1 MAHNMSLNSDCRG
14 VPREKHKLSRGSRLA
29 NRWAVSTFF
38 ACLVTC
44 YSVVDS
50 TAQAAV
56 LCPTL
61 PPELGLV
68 WTNRAGDDFDV
79 CYASRVDGSEAIFGI
94 FFGRFG
100 GFNPEDVSVMSLG
113 EVSGRAVAWYDG
125 YPFQSD
131 SEFFRQA
138 QVTLGED
145 GYSAHVWINAET
157 EEQLPG
163 RWRLSVVMASVVCGL
178 LLTHVVFNLLGWAN

>member
-1 MAHNMSLNSDCRG
+1 M
-14 VPREKHKLSRGSRLA
+14 
-29 NRWAVSTFF
+29 
-38 ACLVTC
+38 
-44 YSVVDS
+44 
-50 TAQAAV
+50 
-56 LCPTL
+56 
-61 PPELGLV
+61 V

-178 LLTHVVFNLLGWAN
+178 LLTHVVFKLLGWAN